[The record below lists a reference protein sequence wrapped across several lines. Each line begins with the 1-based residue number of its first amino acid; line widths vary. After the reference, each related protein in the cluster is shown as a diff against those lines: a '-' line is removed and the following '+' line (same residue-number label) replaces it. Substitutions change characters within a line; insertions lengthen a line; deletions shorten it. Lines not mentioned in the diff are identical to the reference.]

1 LIQIRKILENAINS
15 IDTNFY
21 WKTATPVFDDTPTLI
36 GYKLNSCDTLHL
48 RRNATIFLAGEGTF
62 TIEDFSLNEWVQIA
76 FTGDI
81 DTLPK
86 TATTRPIYF
95 DFGTLKDTE
104 MERSWENKYN
114 EANLPMLWL
123 RTPISSTIQDEMSSI
138 DTLADLEFFVLDY
151 CYPIGAPELNDNT
164 KIWLTKEHQT
174 EVVEPM
180 ENLFRKRILQY
191 FKDNRS
197 IFSDLTETTI
207 DVRGRVFISQE
218 DEDGG
223 TKTLF
228 NENLSGVQV
237 RMELGFN
244 KNLQCNC

>member
-1 LIQIRKILENAINS
+1 MIQIRKILEDAINAI
-15 IDTNFY
+15 DTTFY
-21 WKTATPVFDDTPTLI
+21 WKTATPVYDDTPTLI
-36 GYKLNSCDTLHL
+36 GYRLNSCDTLHI
-48 RRNATIFLAGEGTF
+48 RPNTYITIAGEGSF
-62 TIEDFSLNEWVQIA
+62 LVEDFSLNQWVQIP
-76 FTGDI
+76 FTGDP

-86 TATTRPIYF
+86 TAATRPIFF
-95 DFGTLKDTE
+95 DFGTLKDIE
-104 MERSWENKYN
+104 MERSYEVEYN
-114 EANLPMLWL
+114 ESNLPMFWL
-123 RTPISSTIQDEMSSI
+123 RTPINSTIQDEMSAI
-138 DTLADLEFFVLDY
+138 DTIADLQFFVLDY
-151 CYPIGAPELNDNT
+151 CYPVGAPEGVA
-164 KIWLTKEHQT
+164 KIWFTKEHQL

-180 ENLFRKRILQY
+180 QNLFENRILKY

-197 IFSDLTETTI
+197 IFSDLTDTTI

-228 NENLSGVQV
+228 NENLSGVEV